1 MFKASIWFVLVTVIN
16 NATSLLTQPFVN
28 RILSVEEVGVY
39 GVYLTWNSILSIL
52 ATFNLCFGVLEVL
65 ITKNKEDSDNIVSS
79 LSTLSFTI
87 WLCFFALIFLF
98 INPISEWL
106 GLKPIYIF
114 VLALTVWGDT
124 MVQFWCVKKRF
135 FYTYR
140 QYSVLMVS
148 LFVTKSLMSVSMAYF
163 FEDRVLGRVLGMCL
177 PPLCAAVVLHSMSL
191 RKTGL
196 RHITKYW
203 RRAVKFNIPLI
214 PHYLSSVLLASS
226 DKVMIQHLVG
236 DQEVGLYSL
245 AYTFSGLALIIFG
258 AVTNAYTPTAYEL
271 IRKEDYPALSR
282 KTKPIIFIAVAFS
295 ILLMLMAPEGI
306 FILGGKEYL
315 VSLPI
320 VPVLV
325 LGIFFSSFYFIF
337 SNIEFVYERTKF
349 VFPITLIGAGLNI
362 LLNYLLI
369 PIYGYGAAAYT
380 TLFSYIIVALCHYLV
395 TLIIIKKNA
404 YPMGSICLY
413 LQILIAIT
421 AVMPLIYE
429 LYFLIRYAIVLV
441 TLAILGLIV
450 FKSLKKT

>member
-1 MFKASIWFVLVTVIN
+1 
-16 NATSLLTQPFVN
+16 
-28 RILSVEEVGVY
+28 
-39 GVYLTWNSILSIL
+39 
-52 ATFNLCFGVLEVL
+52 
-65 ITKNKEDSDNIVSS
+65 
-79 LSTLSFTI
+79 
-87 WLCFFALIFLF
+87 
-98 INPISEWL
+98 
-106 GLKPIYIF
+106 
-114 VLALTVWGDT
+114 
-124 MVQFWCVKKRF
+124 
-135 FYTYR
+135 
-140 QYSVLMVS
+140 
-148 LFVTKSLMSVSMAYF
+148 
-163 FEDRVLGRVLGMCL
+163 
-177 PPLCAAVVLHSMSL
+177 
-191 RKTGL
+191 
-196 RHITKYW
+196 
-203 RRAVKFNIPLI
+203 
-214 PHYLSSVLLASS
+214 
-226 DKVMIQHLVG
+226 VG

-320 VPVLV
+320 VPVLI

-413 LQILIAIT
+413 LLILIAIT
-421 AVMPLIYE
+421 AVMPRIYE